1 VGLAAG
7 ELGRYILSV
16 RVRLHHSDRV
26 ISVASYWCDAD
37 ARERPFPEVH
47 EHYSLSYVRRG
58 TFGYSYRGARHEL
71 VPGSLL
77 VGRPG
82 EEFTCTHGHHGGGD
96 ECLSFRLDVESA
108 ATLGDAAWDAGALP
122 PLAELGV
129 IGELAQSAVEGR
141 SDSNLIE
148 LGLMLTARFAE
159 VATGRPSRPL
169 RASPQDRRRAIEAAL
184 WMEENASAEI
194 GLEVVARRSG
204 LSSFH
209 FLRLFSGVVGTTPH
223 QFLLR
228 ARLRRAARLLSEP
241 ELPVSAVALE
251 AGFKDL
257 SNFVRT
263 FQRAAGLSPRAFR
276 RLSRVDR
283 KILQDRLATCA

>member
-1 VGLAAG
+1 
-7 ELGRYILSV
+7 
-16 RVRLHHSDRV
+16 
-26 ISVASYWCDAD
+26 
-37 ARERPFPEVH
+37 
-47 EHYSLSYVRRG
+47 
-58 TFGYSYRGARHEL
+58 
-71 VPGSLL
+71 
-77 VGRPG
+77 
-82 EEFTCTHGHHGGGD
+82 
-96 ECLSFRLDVESA
+96 
-108 ATLGDAAWDAGALP
+108 
-122 PLAELGV
+122 
-129 IGELAQSAVEGR
+129 
-141 SDSNLIE
+141 
-148 LGLMLTARFAE
+148 
-159 VATGRPSRPL
+159 
-169 RASPQDRRRAIEAAL
+169 
-184 WMEENASAEI
+184 MEENASAEI